1 MGQCI
6 RIINVGRHLVSIL
19 PVEMTEHILIT
30 FLTGTKSNDLNRILT
45 QFIHDISDQI
55 QALLVCQSGYQ
66 TNHHLLIIYAKSQLF
81 LQGTLILH
89 LFLAEIHCIIGF
101 YDIFVCLRIEL
112 SIVDTIDDTAQ
123 IMTSRT
129 QQSVQTLTV
138 ERRLDLLRIGITYG
152 SHRIREYDTALQQVC
167 ILISL

>member
-30 FLTGTKSNDLNRILT
+30 FLTGAQYHELDIILT
-45 QFIHDISDQI
+45 QFIHYISDQI
-55 QALLVCQSGYQ
+55 QTLLVCQSGYQ
-66 TNHHLLIIYAKSQLF
+66 TDHHLLIIYAKSKLF

-101 YDIFVCLRIEL
+101 YDIFVRLRIEL
-112 SIVDTIDDTAQ
+112 SIVDAVDNTAQ

-129 QQSVQTLTV
+129 QQSVQSLTV
-138 ERRLDLLRIGITYG
+138 ERSLDLLSIGITYR
-152 SHRIREYDTALQQVC
+152 SDRICEYNTAL
-167 ILISL
+167 

>member
-1 MGQCI
+1 
-6 RIINVGRHLVSIL
+6 
-19 PVEMTEHILIT
+19 MTEHIFVT
-30 FLTGTKSNDLNRILT
+30 FLTGAQYHELDIILT

-55 QALLVCQSGYQ
+55 QTLLVCQSGYQ
-66 TNHHLLIIYAKSQLF
+66 TDHHLLIIYAKSKLF
-81 LQGTLILH
+81 LQGMLILH

-138 ERRLDLLRIGITYG
+138 KRRFDLLRIGITYG
-152 SHRIREYDTALQQVC
+152 GHCIRKHNTAL
-167 ILISL
+167 

>member
-1 MGQCI
+1 
-6 RIINVGRHLVSIL
+6 
-19 PVEMTEHILIT
+19 MTEHILIT
-30 FLTGTKSNDLNRILT
+30 FLTGAQYHELDIILT
-45 QFIHDISDQI
+45 QFIHHISDQI
-55 QALLVCQSGYQ
+55 QTLLVCQSGYQ
-66 TNHHLLIIYAKSQLF
+66 TDHHLLIIYAKSQFF

-152 SHRIREYDTALQQVC
+152 SHRIREYDTTLQQVR